1 MKWLKEST
9 IRKKLILSFL
19 VVSLLIGMVG
29 FIGANGISK
38 IHENSVYMYSNHLM
52 SINKLKSIN
61 ESLLRIKSDILLLL
75 EKENRNNIDQ
85 IVKDIDKLKNEN
97 SKLMKEYEEIDNSSE
112 ERLLYQEFKK
122 KLEDYRISRERVVK
136 LVRENKYDEA
146 NAEYIELTKL
156 REKMSEV
163 LDELVVMNIN
173 DSYNANM
180 RDKEI
185 YEKTLMIIITVSI
198 LGLLIS
204 VMFGTIISTMI
215 GKQLNKVIKFAKALG
230 NGDLTNTIEVHGND
244 EIGILMIELNKAVE
258 NTRNLTKNLITSS
271 ETVGATSEELY
282 STTEE
287 ILSMIENVNQ
297 STKQISQGAIELS
310 ESSQELNSS
319 IEDIG
324 VISNQLARKAEKG
337 NSNSYEIKKRAIEI
351 KNKSFKSMENTNKLY
366 EDKQANILK
375 AIEDGKV
382 VEQIKVMGDVINS
395 IASQT
400 NLLALNA
407 AIEAARA
414 GEKGKGFSVVA
425 TEVRKLAEQSAST
438 VKNIQEIVEEVQYAF
453 TNLSKNVQ
461 DVLNFIEQNVKP
473 DYDFMAKVGAQY
485 EEDAKYFS
493 GMAEEIKQ
501 ATKLMSESINQVV
514 GATQNVAASAQQSS
528 ASSQEILSSVD
539 ETALAIQQ
547 ISKASQSQAELAEK
561 LLDMIQKFKV

>member
-1 MKWLKEST
+1 MRWFKDLT
-9 IRKKLILSFL
+9 IRKKLISSFL
-19 VVSLLIGMVG
+19 VVSLLIGIVG
-29 FIGANGISK
+29 FIGVNGVSK
-38 IHENSVYMYSNHLM
+38 IQENAVYMYSNHLM

-61 ESLLRIKSDILLLL
+61 ESLLRIKADILLLL
-75 EKENRNNIDQ
+75 EKENRNSINE
-85 IVKDIDKLKNEN
+85 IVKDINILKNEN
-97 SKLMKEYEEIDNSSE
+97 SKLMQEYEQIDNSSE

-122 KLEDYRISRERVVK
+122 KLEEYRISRERVIK

-198 LGLLIS
+198 LGLLIA

-215 GKQLNKVIKFAKALG
+215 GKQLNKVVRFAKALG

-258 NTRNLTKNLITSS
+258 NTRNLTKDLITSS

-310 ESSQELNSS
+310 ESSQEVNSS

-324 VISNQLARKAEKG
+324 VISNQLAKKAEEG

-400 NLLALNA
+400 NLLSLNA

-453 TNLSKNVQ
+453 INLSKNVQ

-485 EEDAKYFS
+485 EEDAKYFT
-493 GMAEEIKQ
+493 GMSEEIKQ

>member
-1 MKWLKEST
+1 MRWFKDLT
-9 IRKKLILSFL
+9 IRKKLISSFL
-19 VVSLLIGMVG
+19 VVSLLIGIVG
-29 FIGANGISK
+29 FIGVNGVSK
-38 IHENSVYMYSNHLM
+38 IQENAVYMYSNHLM

-61 ESLLRIKSDILLLL
+61 ESLLRIKADILLLL
-75 EKENRNNIDQ
+75 EKENRNSINEIVEDINI
-85 IVKDIDKLKNEN
+85 LKNEN
-97 SKLMKEYEEIDNSSE
+97 SKLMQEYEQIDNSSE

-122 KLEDYRISRERVVK
+122 KLEEYRISRERVIK

-198 LGLLIS
+198 LGLLIA

-215 GKQLNKVIKFAKALG
+215 GKQLNKVVKFAKALG

-258 NTRNLTKNLITSS
+258 NTRNLTKDLITSS

-310 ESSQELNSS
+310 ESSQEVNSS

-324 VISNQLARKAEKG
+324 VISNQLAKKAEEG
-337 NSNSYEIKKRAIEI
+337 NSIRMRLKKGLL
-351 KNKSFKSMENTNKLY
+351 KLR
-366 EDKQANILK
+366 IR
-375 AIEDGKV
+375 
-382 VEQIKVMGDVINS
+382 
-395 IASQT
+395 
-400 NLLALNA
+400 ALNPW
-407 AIEAARA
+407 R
-414 GEKGKGFSVVA
+414 
-425 TEVRKLAEQSAST
+425 
-438 VKNIQEIVEEVQYAF
+438 IQI
-453 TNLSKNVQ
+453 
-461 DVLNFIEQNVKP
+461 NFMKIN
-473 DYDFMAKVGAQY
+473 
-485 EEDAKYFS
+485 
-493 GMAEEIKQ
+493 KQ
-501 ATKLMSESINQVV
+501 IY
-514 GATQNVAASAQQSS
+514 
-528 ASSQEILSSVD
+528 
-539 ETALAIQQ
+539 
-547 ISKASQSQAELAEK
+547 
-561 LLDMIQKFKV
+561 